1 MQRQLNLKIDI
12 ANKAIVSSGD
22 NGFYIGDS
30 NKIAI
35 ELSEQG
41 DYVVVI
47 NALIPAGP
55 VISTGAEKQEDGTY
69 LVEEL
74 DAFLMKVGK
83 VKAQVV
89 VSLGDERLTVNE
101 FEFESL
107 LAFGQSN
114 MAVSPDVQSLNEF
127 YAALH
132 VLESINLAEIEN
144 AVDVIQG
151 LDIEQLEAIQLMARE
166 LTDTLDNAKEQ
177 TEQLS
182 TLINI
187 IEQKLENGE
196 FNGKDG
202 ENGKDGQDGAVGP
215 EGPQGP
221 KGDKGDKGDTGEA
234 GQNGKDGK
242 DGEIGPTGPQ
252 GPEGPA
258 GKDGED
264 YVLTEDDKQE
274 IAGIVSSEFTQPI
287 LAMLE

>member
-12 ANKAIVSSGD
+12 ANKAIVSTGD

-35 ELSEQG
+35 ELSQEG
-41 DYVVVI
+41 DYVVVV

-55 VISTGAEKQEDGTY
+55 VLSAGAAKQEDGTY
-69 LVEEL
+69 IIDEL

-83 VKAQVV
+83 VKAQIV

-107 LAFGQSN
+107 LAYGQSN

-132 VLESINLAEIEN
+132 VLESIDLAEIEN
-144 AVDVIQG
+144 AVDVIES
-151 LDIEQLEAIQLMARE
+151 LNMEQLEAIQLMARE
-166 LTDTLDNAKEQ
+166 ITDTLDAAKEQ

-182 TLINI
+182 TLINT
-187 IEQKLENGE
+187 IETKLANGE

-202 ENGKDGQDGAVGP
+202 RDGVDGKDGKDGAVGP

-221 KGDKGDKGDTGEA
+221 AGKD
-234 GQNGKDGK
+234 GQNGQDGK
-242 DGEIGPTGPQ
+242 DGAQ
-252 GPEGPA
+252 GPAGPA

-264 YVLTEDDKQE
+264 YVLTEADKTE
-274 IAGIVSSEFTQPI
+274 IAGIVSTEFTQPI

>member
-12 ANKAIVSSGD
+12 ANKAIVSTGD

-30 NKIAI
+30 NKIVI

-41 DYVVVI
+41 DYIVVV

-55 VISTGAEKQEDGTY
+55 VLSAGAAKQEDGTY
-69 LVEEL
+69 LIDEL

-83 VKAQVV
+83 VKAQIV

-107 LAFGQSN
+107 LAYGQSN

-132 VLESINLAEIEN
+132 VLESIDLAEIEN
-144 AVDVIQG
+144 AVDVIES
-151 LDIEQLEAIQLMARE
+151 LNMEQLEAIQLMARE
-166 LTDTLDNAKEQ
+166 ITDTLDAAKEQ

-182 TLINI
+182 TLINT
-187 IEQKLENGE
+187 IEQKLANGE

-202 ENGKDGQDGAVGP
+202 RDGVDGKDGKDGAVGP

-221 KGDKGDKGDTGEA
+221 AGKD
-234 GQNGKDGK
+234 GQNGQDGK
-242 DGEIGPTGPQ
+242 DGAQ
-252 GPEGPA
+252 GPAGPA

-264 YVLTEDDKQE
+264 YVLTEADKTE
-274 IAGIVSSEFTQPI
+274 IAGIVSSEFTQPV

>member
-1 MQRQLNLKIDI
+1 MQRQLKLKIDI
-12 ANKAIVSSGD
+12 ANKAIVSTGD

-35 ELSEQG
+35 ELSQEG

-55 VISTGAEKQEDGTY
+55 VISAGAAKQEDGTY

-107 LAFGQSN
+107 LAYGQSN

-132 VLESINLAEIEN
+132 VLESIDLAEIEN
-144 AVDVIQG
+144 AVDVIES
-151 LDIEQLEAIQLMARE
+151 LNMEQLEAIQLMARE
-166 LTDTLDNAKEQ
+166 ITDTLDAAKEQ

-182 TLINI
+182 TLINT
-187 IEQKLENGE
+187 IETKLANGE

-202 ENGKDGQDGAVGP
+202 RDGVDGKDGKDGAVGP

-221 KGDKGDKGDTGEA
+221 AGKD
-234 GQNGKDGK
+234 GQNGQDGK
-242 DGEIGPTGPQ
+242 DGAQ
-252 GPEGPA
+252 GPAGPA

-264 YVLTEDDKQE
+264 YVLTEADKTE
-274 IAGIVSSEFTQPI
+274 IAGIVSAEFTQPV
-287 LAMLE
+287 LTMLE

>member
-12 ANKAIVSSGD
+12 ANKAIVSTGD

-35 ELSEQG
+35 ELSQEG

-55 VISTGAEKQEDGTY
+55 VISAGAEKQEDGTY

-107 LAFGQSN
+107 LAYGQSN

-132 VLESINLAEIEN
+132 VLESIDLAEIEN

-151 LDIEQLEAIQLMARE
+151 LNIEQLEEIQTMARE
-166 LTDTLDNAKEQ
+166 ITDTLDAAKEQ

-182 TLINI
+182 TLINT
-187 IEQKLENGE
+187 IETKLANGE

-202 ENGKDGQDGAVGP
+202 KDGVDGKDGKDGAVGP

-221 KGDKGDKGDTGEA
+221 AGKD
-234 GQNGKDGK
+234 GQNGQDGK
-242 DGEIGPTGPQ
+242 DGAQ
-252 GPEGPA
+252 GPAGPA

-264 YVLTEDDKQE
+264 YVLTEADKQE
-274 IAGIVSSEFTQPI
+274 IAGIVSFEFTQTV
-287 LAMLE
+287 LTMLELGGY

>member
-12 ANKAIVSSGD
+12 ANKAITSSGD

-41 DYVVVI
+41 DYIVVV

-55 VISTGAEKQEDGTY
+55 VLSAGAAKQEDGTY
-69 LVEEL
+69 VLDEL

-83 VKAQVV
+83 VKAQIV

-107 LAFGQSN
+107 LAYGQSN

-132 VLESINLAEIEN
+132 VLESIDLAEIEN
-144 AVDVIQG
+144 AVDVIES
-151 LDIEQLEAIQLMARE
+151 LNMEQLEAIQLMARE
-166 LTDTLDNAKEQ
+166 ITDTLDAAKEQ

-182 TLINI
+182 TLINT
-187 IEQKLENGE
+187 IETKLANGE

-202 ENGKDGQDGAVGP
+202 RDGVD
-215 EGPQGP
+215 
-221 KGDKGDKGDTGEA
+221 
-234 GQNGKDGK
+234 GKDGK
-242 DGEIGPTGPQ
+242 DGAVGPAGPQ
-252 GPEGPA
+252 GPAGKDGQNGQDGKDGAQGPAGPA

-264 YVLTEDDKQE
+264 YVLTEADKTE

>member
-1 MQRQLNLKIDI
+1 MQRQLKLNIDI
-12 ANKAIVSSGD
+12 ANKAIVSTGD

-30 NKIAI
+30 NKIVI
-35 ELSEQG
+35 ELSQEG
-41 DYVVVI
+41 DYIVVV

-55 VISTGAEKQEDGTY
+55 VLSAGAAKQDDGTY
-69 LVEEL
+69 ILDEL

-83 VKAQVV
+83 VKAQIV

-107 LAFGQSN
+107 LAYGQSN

-132 VLESINLAEIEN
+132 VLESINLDEIEH
-144 AVDVIQG
+144 AVSVIED
-151 LDIEQLEAIQLMARE
+151 LNMEQLEAIQLMARE
-166 LTDTLDNAKEQ
+166 ITDTLDEAKEQ

-182 TLINI
+182 TLINT
-187 IEQKLENGE
+187 IEQKLANGE

-202 ENGKDGQDGAVGP
+202 RDGVDGKDGKDGAVGP

-221 KGDKGDKGDTGEA
+221 AGKD
-234 GQNGKDGK
+234 GQNGQDGK
-242 DGEIGPTGPQ
+242 DGAQ
-252 GPEGPA
+252 GPAGPA

-264 YVLTEDDKQE
+264 YVLTEADKTE
-274 IAGIVSSEFTQPI
+274 IAGIVSSEFTQPV

>member
-12 ANKAIVSSGD
+12 ANKAIVSTGD

-35 ELSEQG
+35 ELSQEG

-55 VISTGAEKQEDGTY
+55 VISVGAEKQEDGTY

-83 VKAQVV
+83 IKAQVV

-107 LAFGQSN
+107 LAYGQSN

-132 VLESINLAEIEN
+132 VLESIDLAEIEN

-151 LDIEQLEAIQLMARE
+151 LNIEQLEEIQTMARE
-166 LTDTLDNAKEQ
+166 ITDTLDAAKEQ

-182 TLINI
+182 TLINT
-187 IEQKLENGE
+187 IETKLANGE

-202 ENGKDGQDGAVGP
+202 KDGVDGKDGKDGAVGP

-221 KGDKGDKGDTGEA
+221 AGKD
-234 GQNGKDGK
+234 GQNGQDGK
-242 DGEIGPTGPQ
+242 DGAQ
-252 GPEGPA
+252 GPAGPA

-264 YVLTEDDKQE
+264 YVLTEADKQE
-274 IAGIVSSEFTQPI
+274 IAGIVSSEFTQPV

>member
-12 ANKAIVSSGD
+12 ANKAITSSGD

-35 ELSEQG
+35 ELSQEG

-55 VISTGAEKQEDGTY
+55 VISAGAAKQEDGTY

-107 LAFGQSN
+107 LAYGQSN

-132 VLESINLAEIEN
+132 VLESIDLAEIEN
-144 AVDVIQG
+144 AVNVIES
-151 LDIEQLEAIQLMARE
+151 LNMEQLEAIQLMARE
-166 LTDTLDNAKEQ
+166 ITDTLDAAKEQ

-182 TLINI
+182 TLINT
-187 IEQKLENGE
+187 IETKLVNGE

-202 ENGKDGQDGAVGP
+202 KDGVDGKDGKDGAVGP

-221 KGDKGDKGDTGEA
+221 AGKD
-234 GQNGKDGK
+234 GQNGQDGK
-242 DGEIGPTGPQ
+242 DGAQ
-252 GPEGPA
+252 GPAGPA

-264 YVLTEDDKQE
+264 YVLTEADKTE
-274 IAGIVSSEFTQPI
+274 IAGIVSAEFTQPV

>member
-22 NGFYIGDS
+22 SGFYIGDS

-35 ELSEQG
+35 ELSQEG

-55 VISTGAEKQEDGTY
+55 VISAGAAKQEDGTY

-107 LAFGQSN
+107 LAYGQSN

-132 VLESINLAEIEN
+132 VLESIDLAEIEN
-144 AVDVIQG
+144 AVDVIES
-151 LDIEQLEAIQLMARE
+151 LNMEQLEAIQLMARE
-166 LTDTLDNAKEQ
+166 ITDTLDAAKEQ

-182 TLINI
+182 TLINT
-187 IEQKLENGE
+187 IETKLANGE

-202 ENGKDGQDGAVGP
+202 KDGVDGKDGKDGAVGP

-221 KGDKGDKGDTGEA
+221 AGKD
-234 GQNGKDGK
+234 GQNGQDGK
-242 DGEIGPTGPQ
+242 DGAQ
-252 GPEGPA
+252 GPAGPA

-264 YVLTEDDKQE
+264 YVLTEVDKQE
-274 IAGIVSSEFTQPI
+274 IAGIVSSEFTQPV
-287 LAMLE
+287 LTMLE

>member
-12 ANKAIVSSGD
+12 ANKAITSSGD

-35 ELSEQG
+35 ELSREG

-55 VISTGAEKQEDGTY
+55 VISAGAAKQEDGTY

-89 VSLGDERLTVNE
+89 VSSGDERLTVNE

-132 VLESINLAEIEN
+132 VLESIDLAEIEN
-144 AVDVIQG
+144 AVDVIES
-151 LDIEQLEAIQLMARE
+151 LNMEQLEAIQLMARE
-166 LTDTLDNAKEQ
+166 ITDTLDAAKEQ

-182 TLINI
+182 TLINT
-187 IEQKLENGE
+187 IETKLANGE

-202 ENGKDGQDGAVGP
+202 KDGKDGVDGKDGKDGAVGP

-221 KGDKGDKGDTGEA
+221 AGKD
-234 GQNGKDGK
+234 GQNGQDGK
-242 DGEIGPTGPQ
+242 DGAQ
-252 GPEGPA
+252 GPAGPA

-264 YVLTEDDKQE
+264 YVLTEADKTE
-274 IAGIVSSEFTQPI
+274 IAGIVSAEFTQPV

>member
-12 ANKAIVSSGD
+12 ANKAIVSTGD

-35 ELSEQG
+35 ELSQEG
-41 DYVVVI
+41 DYVVVV

-55 VISTGAEKQEDGTY
+55 VLSAGAAKQEDGTY
-69 LVEEL
+69 ILDEL

-83 VKAQVV
+83 VKAQIV

-107 LAFGQSN
+107 LAYGQSN

-132 VLESINLAEIEN
+132 VLESIDLAEIEN
-144 AVDVIQG
+144 AVDVIES
-151 LDIEQLEAIQLMARE
+151 LNMEQLEAIQLMARE
-166 LTDTLDNAKEQ
+166 ITDTLDAAKEQ

-182 TLINI
+182 TLINT
-187 IEQKLENGE
+187 IETRLANGE
-196 FNGKDG
+196 FNVNDGKDG
-202 ENGKDGQDGAVGP
+202 VDGKDGKDGAVGP

-221 KGDKGDKGDTGEA
+221 AGKD
-234 GQNGKDGK
+234 GQNGQDGK
-242 DGEIGPTGPQ
+242 DGAQ
-252 GPEGPA
+252 GPAGPA

-264 YVLTEDDKQE
+264 YVLTEADKTE
-274 IAGIVSSEFTQPI
+274 IAGIVSTEFTQPI

>member
-30 NKIAI
+30 NKIVI

-55 VISTGAEKQEDGTY
+55 VISAGAEKQEDGTY

-127 YAALH
+127 YTALH
-132 VLESINLAEIEN
+132 VLESIDLDEIN
-144 AVDVIQG
+144 SAVETING
-151 LDIEQLEAIQLMARE
+151 IDIEQLEEIQTMARE
-166 LTDTLDNAKEQ
+166 ITDTLDEAKKNNE
-177 TEQLS
+177 ELS
-182 TLINI
+182 TLINT
-187 IEQKLENGE
+187 IETKLANGE

-242 DGEIGPTGPQ
+242 DGEIGPIGPQ
-252 GPEGPA
+252 GPA

-274 IAGIVSSEFTQPI
+274 IAGIVSAEFTQPV

>member
-12 ANKAIVSSGD
+12 ANKAIVSTGD

-35 ELSEQG
+35 ELSQEG
-41 DYVVVI
+41 DYVVVV

-55 VISTGAEKQEDGTY
+55 VLSAGAAKQEDGTY
-69 LVEEL
+69 ILDEL

-83 VKAQVV
+83 VKAQIV

-107 LAFGQSN
+107 LAYGQSN

-132 VLESINLAEIEN
+132 VLESIDLAEIEN
-144 AVDVIQG
+144 AVDVIES
-151 LDIEQLEAIQLMARE
+151 LNMEQLEAIQLMARE
-166 LTDTLDNAKEQ
+166 ITDTLDAAKEQ

-182 TLINI
+182 TLINT
-187 IEQKLENGE
+187 IETKLANGE

-202 ENGKDGQDGAVGP
+202 RDGVDGKDGKDGAVGP

-221 KGDKGDKGDTGEA
+221 AGKD
-234 GQNGKDGK
+234 GQNGQDGK
-242 DGEIGPTGPQ
+242 DGAQ
-252 GPEGPA
+252 GPAGPA

-264 YVLTEDDKQE
+264 YVLTEADKTE
-274 IAGIVSSEFTQPI
+274 IAGIVSTEFTQPI

>member
-12 ANKAIVSSGD
+12 ANKAIVSTGD

-30 NKIAI
+30 NKIVI

-41 DYVVVI
+41 DYIVVV

-55 VISTGAEKQEDGTY
+55 VLSAGAAKQEDGTY
-69 LVEEL
+69 ILDEL

-83 VKAQVV
+83 VKAQIV

-107 LAFGQSN
+107 LAYGQSN

-132 VLESINLAEIEN
+132 VLESIDLAEIEN
-144 AVDVIQG
+144 AVDVIES
-151 LDIEQLEAIQLMARE
+151 LNMEQLEAIQLMARE
-166 LTDTLDNAKEQ
+166 ITDTLDAAKEQ

-182 TLINI
+182 TLINT
-187 IEQKLENGE
+187 IETKLANGE

-202 ENGKDGQDGAVGP
+202 RDGVDGKDGKDGAVGP

-221 KGDKGDKGDTGEA
+221 AGKD
-234 GQNGKDGK
+234 GQNGQDGK
-242 DGEIGPTGPQ
+242 DGAQ
-252 GPEGPA
+252 GPAGPA

-264 YVLTEDDKQE
+264 YVLTEADKTE
-274 IAGIVSSEFTQPI
+274 IAGIVSTEFTQPI

>member
-12 ANKAIVSSGD
+12 ANKAIVSTGD

-41 DYVVVI
+41 DYIVVV

-55 VISTGAEKQEDGTY
+55 VLSAGTAKQEDGTY
-69 LVEEL
+69 ILDEL

-83 VKAQVV
+83 VKAQIV

-107 LAFGQSN
+107 LAYGQSN

-132 VLESINLAEIEN
+132 VLESINLDEIEH
-144 AVDVIQG
+144 AVSVIED
-151 LDIEQLEAIQLMARE
+151 LNMEQLEAIQLMARE
-166 LTDTLDNAKEQ
+166 ITDTLDEAKEQ
-177 TEQLS
+177 TARLN
-182 TLINI
+182 TLVSD
-187 IEQKLENGE
+187 IETRLANGE

-202 ENGKDGQDGAVGP
+202 RDGVDGKDGKDGAVGP

-221 KGDKGDKGDTGEA
+221 AGKD
-234 GQNGKDGK
+234 GQNGQDGK
-242 DGEIGPTGPQ
+242 DGAQ
-252 GPEGPA
+252 GPAGPA

-264 YVLTEDDKQE
+264 YVLTEADKTE
-274 IAGIVSSEFTQPI
+274 IAGIVSSEFTQPV